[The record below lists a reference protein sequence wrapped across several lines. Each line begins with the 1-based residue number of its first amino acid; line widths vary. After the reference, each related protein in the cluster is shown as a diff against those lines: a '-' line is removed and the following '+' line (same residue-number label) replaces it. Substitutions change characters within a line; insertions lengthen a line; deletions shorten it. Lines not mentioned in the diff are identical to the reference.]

1 MLSARPR
8 SRVACSTPS
17 SPTTSEDE
25 QPLSSSTYS
34 LLSPIYHQSFQSCNE
49 EEEEEDREDAA
60 PSARGKRTFKRNKHN
75 SAESCNVTEKKKQSP
90 PTDNLSPWEEWFICK
105 ERELRVRLQA
115 RALEEMN
122 LQLEKRKEK
131 QELER
136 KKKIAEEKHKEW
148 VQQKNEEERREK
160 ERKLIK
166 KMAEKAVRDLERIQL
181 QERAKGKYKEWLKR
195 KRAEESEK
203 KKKEEEKEQKRVAE
217 LQEKKEK
224 SEKIFREWLQRAR
237 SKPRPVLHSY
247 GYTNGK
253 LSGYPDGN
261 SYPAPAYCNPIPWK
275 PIHVP
280 PPKEDQ
286 NVTVKKYKRPISSQS
301 YRSSSMPSK
310 VLCSWNLIAR
320 YCAEPL
326 EAITQPGRVHL
337 HLHATKIT
345 ICEASSSFTLS
356 HLLVCLELLTLR
368 LLRSYIIFKILDTDS
383 LCPWP
388 SPVTSLF
395 FFPVSVKWGYLITGL
410 TFNPAVSGYK
420 RH

>member
-1 MLSARPR
+1 MLSAWPR
-8 SRVACSTPS
+8 SRRRRVACSSPP
-17 SPTTSEDE
+17 SPTSSEDE

-34 LLSPIYHQSFQSCNE
+34 LLSPTYHQSFRSCSV
-49 EEEEEDREDAA
+49 EEDDREETAL
-60 PSARGKRTFKRNKHN
+60 SAREQRTFKRNKHN
-75 SAESCNVTEKKKQSP
+75 SNAESCNVTEKKKQSP
-90 PTDNLSPWEEWFICK
+90 LADNLSPWEEWFICK

-148 VQQKNEEERREK
+148 VQKKNEEERREK

-166 KMAEKAVRDLERIQL
+166 KMAEKAARDLERIQL
-181 QERAKGKYKEWLKR
+181 QEKAKGKYKEWLKK

-224 SEKIFREWLQRAR
+224 SEKIFREWLQNAR
-237 SKPRPVLHSY
+237 NKPRPVLHGY

-253 LSGYPDGN
+253 LSGYPERN

-280 PPKEDQ
+280 PPKEDK
-286 NVTVKKYKRPISSQS
+286 NVTVKKNKRPISSQS
-301 YRSSSMPSK
+301 YRSSSMVIHKPK
-310 VLCSWNLIAR
+310 NNLCIGS
-320 YCAEPL
+320 
-326 EAITQPGRVHL
+326 L
-337 HLHATKIT
+337 HRKQ
-345 ICEASSSFTLS
+345 
-356 HLLVCLELLTLR
+356 R
-368 LLRSYIIFKILDTDS
+368 
-383 LCPWP
+383 
-388 SPVTSLF
+388 
-395 FFPVSVKWGYLITGL
+395 
-410 TFNPAVSGYK
+410 
-420 RH
+420 

>member
-1 MLSARPR
+1 MGLEAGVLIASMLSARPRSR

-49 EEEEEDREDAA
+49 EEEEDREEAA

-105 ERELRVRLQA
+105 EKELRVRLQA

-181 QERAKGKYKEWLKR
+181 QEKAKGKYKEWLKK

-224 SEKIFREWLQRAR
+224 SEKIFREWLQHAR
-237 SKPRPVLHSY
+237 NKPRPVLHSY

-280 PPKEDQ
+280 PPKEDK
-286 NVTVKKYKRPISSQS
+286 NVTVKKSKRPISSQS
-301 YRSSSMPSK
+301 YRSSSMVIHKPK
-310 VLCSWNLIAR
+310 NNLCIGS
-320 YCAEPL
+320 
-326 EAITQPGRVHL
+326 L
-337 HLHATKIT
+337 HRKQ
-345 ICEASSSFTLS
+345 
-356 HLLVCLELLTLR
+356 R
-368 LLRSYIIFKILDTDS
+368 
-383 LCPWP
+383 
-388 SPVTSLF
+388 
-395 FFPVSVKWGYLITGL
+395 
-410 TFNPAVSGYK
+410 
-420 RH
+420 